1 MSVEASP
8 VGCVPEAL
16 PHGRQ
21 AMLARLDRSSPLTCL
36 SCLLI
41 CLRGPSV
48 CNPSTS
54 DYLIGAQVKCVS
66 DGSLLGHAIVY
77 DAWRR
82 LLFIGGGDWDER
94 QTNGTLLIDADDKS
108 DPTKLAEYLFE
119 HFGLH
124 DTLDSAYAVL
134 VNKKRVSDTSHV

>member
-1 MSVEASP
+1 M
-8 VGCVPEAL
+8 
-16 PHGRQ
+16 
-21 AMLARLDRSSPLTCL
+21 
-36 SCLLI
+36 
-41 CLRGPSV
+41 
-48 CNPSTS
+48 
-54 DYLIGAQVKCVS
+54 S

-108 DPTKLAEYLFE
+108 DPTTLVEYLFE
-119 HFGLH
+119 HFGMY
-124 DTLDSAYAVL
+124 DTLESAYVLL